1 MLIRNLLTAAAGA
14 AVLAAPAVQARTA
27 PAQVTEASV
36 VLKDGTYQV
45 AWKTSRP
52 GAPVDLY
59 VSGSPSAPLKAMRK
73 LADNDA
79 DGAAAV
85 TAAQAGAA
93 RPYFYVVADGAR
105 TGLRAA
111 TRVVPLEGAAN
122 FRDLGGYATTGG
134 KHVRWGQVFRSN
146 GLSALTDADY
156 RTVGD
161 LDVRLVCDLRTDQ
174 ERKTQP
180 TVWRGGKA
188 VPVFLNSPKAGLDMD
203 MRALFGNGPPSV
215 EAVRANFIGFYKLMP
230 DAYAEEYRA
239 MFDKLLA
246 GDAPMLV
253 HCSAGKDRTGVASAL
268 ILTALGVP
276 RATVSADYAM
286 SETLLN
292 TADARR
298 AMAAGA
304 KADDPKAAM
313 FAKLPPEI
321 TRVLMRTEPAYVEAA
336 LEAIEQK
343 YGSVEAYL
351 DKVLGVDAKDL
362 AALRARYLE

>member
-1 MLIRNLLTAAAGA
+1 MLIRNLLTAACAA

-27 PAQVTEASV
+27 AATVTEASV

-59 VSGSPSAPLKAMRK
+59 VAGSPDAPLKAMRK
-73 LADNDA
+73 LADDDK

-93 RPYFYVVADGAR
+93 RPYFYVVADGEK
-105 TGLRAA
+105 TGLRTA
-111 TRVVPLEGAAN
+111 TRGVPLQGAAN
-122 FRDLGGYATTGG
+122 FRDLGGYSAANG

-146 GLSALTDADY
+146 GLSTLTDADY
-156 RTVGD
+156 KTVGD

-203 MRALFGNGPPSV
+203 MRALFGNGPPTP

-230 DAYAEEYRA
+230 EAYAGEYKA
-239 MFDKLLA
+239 MFEKLLA

-276 RATVSADYAM
+276 RAQVIADYAM
-286 SETLLN
+286 SETLLDN
-292 TADARR
+292 ESTRR

-304 KADDPKAAM
+304 KSDDPNAAM

-336 LEAIEQK
+336 LDAVTAK

-362 AALRARYLE
+362 ASLRARYLE